1 MAAIEVGRVCVKT
14 AGREAGEKCVILDI
28 IDKNFVEVV
37 GVNVKNRRCNIGHLE
52 PTEKKIEIKSDDI
65 DEIKKELEALE

>member
-52 PTEKKIEIKSDDI
+52 PTEKKIEIKSDDVE
-65 DEIKKELEALE
+65 EIKKELESLE

>member
-1 MAAIEVGRVCVKT
+1 MAAIEVGRVCIKT

-37 GVNVKNRRCNIGHLE
+37 GVNVKNRRCNINLE
-52 PTEKKIEIKSDDI
+52 PTEKKIEIKSEDVE
-65 DEIKKELEALE
+65 EIKKELESLE